1 MEAITSAVAGPGA
14 QGAHVHAGEEH
25 HGPAAGRLT
34 LDPADSYAPCDRF
47 ADPYAESCWLFQG
60 FVILRLD
67 GFDPARALHTCD
79 AAPSG
84 WSGRCYESVGH
95 QVAGLFQRGD
105 EWIVEQC
112 RKGRPALAPRCAA
125 GAALAL
131 AAGDW
136 SGGRA
141 GRFCA
146 ASPGEWKTACY
157 HMTAVALTALASA
170 GRRATLCAEVEP
182 AYSEVCRRASGFR
195 GGTSSSETAGGS

>member
-34 LDPADSYAPCDRF
+34 LDPADPYAPCDRF

-60 FVILRLD
+60 FVILRRE

-84 WSGRCYESVGH
+84 WSGRCYESIGH
-95 QVAGLFQRGD
+95 QVTGLFQRGD
-105 EWIVEQC
+105 QWIVEQC
-112 RKGRPALAPRCAA
+112 GKGNPELAAHCAG

-131 AAGDW
+131 VGADW
-136 SGGRA
+136 SGGRVV
-141 GRFCA
+141 GFCRA
-146 ASPGEWKTACY
+146 VPGEWKDVCY
-157 HMTAVALTALASA
+157 
-170 GRRATLCAEVEP
+170 R
-182 AYSEVCRRASGFR
+182 
-195 GGTSSSETAGGS
+195 AGGGLLGDVATGSQIAALCGSVESAYIGRCREAAGEARN